1 MISNLS
7 FTDDNVE
14 NGKASSD
21 ENADTLDDDTAVGSD
36 DRDDDPSS
44 DDSDDRDDVAGSDDR
59 AEQGVFSA

>member
-7 FTDDNVE
+7 ITDDNVE

-21 ENADTLDDDTAVGSD
+21 ENADTLDDDSAIGSD
-36 DRDDDPSS
+36 DRDGDPSS
-44 DDSDDRDDVAGSDDR
+44 EDTDDRDDVAGSDDR